1 MNDAEIWNA
10 AITAMEK
17 RLETYYKTQTSPMYP
32 LSIAYHVQQIAN
44 DLRRDNLTNVVG
56 ESVKENQD
64 KQ

>member
-32 LSIAYHVQQIAN
+32 LSIAYHVNQIAN
-44 DLRRDNLTNVVG
+44 DLRRDTNATI
-56 ESVKENQD
+56 SD
-64 KQ
+64 KTKQ